1 MSVNSHHSPNTEQS
15 GEHNFGTTQTNFLQQ
30 TYNPYWFYQPQI
42 WGLPEQQF
50 SYQQIYEAPS
60 PINHQEY
67 GNYCYQPTL
76 SFNQQQVQHHEF
88 RTHHNFQNFT
98 DYPVVRSMSVPVVP
112 DMSES
117 TLSKQ
122 ILGEPGC
129 STSNTYHLP
138 YPSVQHNPPQDAT
151 GTDASFQALSE
162 LMSKVQPFYYQ
173 IRLGIF

>member
-50 SYQQIYEAPS
+50 SYQQIYEAP
-60 PINHQEY
+60 PPTINRQEY
-67 GNYCYQPTL
+67 GNYNYQQALP
-76 SFNQQQVQHHEF
+76 FNQQHHEF
-88 RTHHNFQNFT
+88 RTHHDFQNLT
-98 DYPVVRSMSVPVVP
+98 EYPAVHSMSVPALP

-117 TLSKQ
+117 TLSTQ
-122 ILGEPGC
+122 RLGEPGC
-129 STSNTYHLP
+129 STSNTHHLP
-138 YPSVQHNPPQDAT
+138 YPSEQHNSPQDVI